1 MKIFQPKFFM
11 MSHEKISQDES
22 KGRPHGYTIY
32 LIIERTAKYE
42 MNLGGSCGE
51 EVSKFRF
58 A

>member
-22 KGRPHGYTIY
+22 KGRPHGYTIIY
-32 LIIERTAKYE
+32 SAKYE
-42 MNLGGSCGE
+42 MNLGGSCSE
-51 EVSKFRF
+51 KVSKFRF

>member
-1 MKIFQPKFFM
+1 M

-32 LIIERTAKYE
+32 LIIERTVKYE
-42 MNLGGSCGE
+42 MSLGGSCSE

>member
-11 MSHEKISQDES
+11 MFHEKG

-42 MNLGGSCGE
+42 MNLGGSCSE